1 MITGSEIQKGGG
13 TTILNIFTQ
22 NTQDEICQDGGTV
35 NSLIASCPY
44 SKESLSTL
52 YNMFKK
58 SVFAVAYS
66 ITSDYQLAEDCVAET
81 FIRLTQVRNFNSAKG
96 DGRGFIH
103 KVARNVAL
111 EIRRSH
117 RKDIDNVYVSN
128 YGESDE
134 TIENSIY
141 LNGLLA
147 VLNDKQRQIVVMR
160 CCSELSFKEIAKIM
174 KCPESTVKSRYKKAI
189 SVLQEKAGV
198 DSEKR
203 K

>member
-1 MITGSEIQKGGG
+1 MTTGLEIYKGGG
-13 TTILNIFTQ
+13 TTILNIFAQ
-22 NTQDEICQDGGTV
+22 NTQNDTSQDNGTI
-35 NSLIASCPY
+35 NRLIETCSQ
-44 SKESLSTL
+44 SKESLTIL
-52 YNMFKK
+52 YNMFKN

-81 FIRLTQVRNFNSAKG
+81 FIRLTQVRNFNSTKG

-117 RKDIDNVYVSN
+117 RKDIYNVYVSN
-128 YGESDE
+128 YGESDN
-134 TIENSIY
+134 TIENSMW

-147 VLNDKQRQIVVMR
+147 NLNDKQRQIVVMR

-174 KCPESTVKSRYKKAI
+174 KCPESTIKSRYKKAI
-189 SVLQEKAGV
+189 SVLQKKAGV
-198 DSEKR
+198 NSEK
-203 K
+203 